1 MKLHVCSLFFTI
13 LFVQTALTQLPPTPP
28 GDPIKA
34 IQGLVGRILGQDWVD
49 RFSYVVLTPASNGM
63 DQFEVGTDNKV
74 SRPVFRGNNGVA
86 LALAFNYYLKY
97 YCNCSIS
104 WGRNGTGDQL
114 NMPNPLPLPSKDVT
128 IVLPNKYRYGCCDS
142 YRLPLHVV

>member
-1 MKLHVCSLFFTI
+1 MKHLYIYTSLLVAVLTSRAAVC
-13 LFVQTALTQLPPTPP
+13 QLPPGPVPTN
-28 GDPIKA
+28 DPIKA

-63 DQFEVGTDNKV
+63 DQFEVGTDTKV
-74 SRPVFRGNNGVA
+74 GRPVFRGNNGVA

-97 YCNCSIS
+97 YCNCSVS

-128 IVLPNKYRYGCCDS
+128 IVLPNKYRCCCC
-142 YRLPLHVV
+142 